1 MGMDAHTARDPGRAR
16 RRIIAWST
24 ALALLLGIPVC
35 ALSADLALATK
46 VSRPDTLPVTH
57 VNRTVP
63 KVAAPPTELTFSS
76 TPTEAEFLHTGL
88 FPEPLVPVAATTDK
102 ENRDLAQALR
112 AYRDAVRQSGAS
124 DAVEPIL
131 AFLAAYP
138 ASAWK
143 PALQLD
149 LGLIYR
155 QTGHFSKALEI
166 WQQGWSETK
175 ALTDPRGTVLA
186 NAIVGHLSQLD
197 AYLGR
202 KELLHTLF
210 DSIHGRTIGGTA
222 TQLIVDSHTGLF
234 EMEHEPEV
242 SFRCGPLALK
252 RILNYTSARPSSASL
267 RVLDDAQSTP
277 DGLSLS
283 AVKETAFKAGMYYQ
297 MAFRTPGAAVI
308 IPAVAHWRAGHY
320 AAVVDR
326 KDGRYLVQDTTFGE
340 DIRMSPATL
349 DEEAS
354 GYFLVPAG
362 LLPDGWRNVSEDE
375 GTRVWG
381 RGSTGSNHDS
391 GATGCVGGGRG
402 SGCTSPTVETEVV
415 GLQLRDTPVGYAPP
429 RGPAVFVNLVYSHRD
444 TQQPTTFSY
453 TNFGPKWTFDW
464 LSYITDSVNSSAS
477 ALLYRRGG
485 GNEPFT
491 FSSTSATT
499 AYPGPYSQGTLTRTV
514 NTGGATTSFTLTY
527 PDGSF
532 QQFNQA
538 LGNQF
543 FMTAVGDKAGNKI
556 TLTYDSQMRIV
567 AITDAIGQVSTL
579 TYGLSGSPLVVT
591 KITDPFG
598 RSASFT
604 YNSSGLLSSITDVLG
619 ITSSYTYG
627 QGSDPDFVNTLTT
640 PYGSTTFTYGDSST
654 NANLGNTRF
663 LKTVDPLGRASYVEF
678 DQNVDAGDSSS
689 GVMKDPTQIPTG
701 MNTLNNNLQFRNT
714 FIFDPNE
721 YALAQGATLNYS
733 LAKVVHWLHTSDGSS
748 ASRVIESEKEPLEN
762 RVWYNYSGPSTV
774 ENFGVS
780 STGTVT
786 NGATN
791 RPSAIGRV
799 LDDGTTQLLSY
810 LYNSEGNITQE
821 TDPIGRQITYTYA
834 SNGIDLLSTAN
845 TTNGTQLLE
854 TRTYNSQHLPLTITG
869 VNGLTA
875 HLQYNSNGQLTRYI
889 DQLGYAT
896 ARTYDSSG
904 HLKTI
909 QGPIS
914 GDTHTYSYDNVSRVA
929 AVTDPAGSTIHY
941 TYDAAD
947 RLSTTTFPDGTTS
960 RRTYNLLDLATTADR
975 LGQTTRYSYDA
986 DRELMKTTDPL
997 GHSVTLGYNLAG
1009 NLASIMDPN
1018 SHTTT
1023 FGLDVQ
1029 SREISK
1035 QYANGSTVYTVY
1047 QATISL
1053 PAVTTD
1059 ALGQTTTYTYNLDNT
1074 SATSSYGANQPTA
1087 SVSFQYDPAYR
1098 RVVSMTDG
1106 IGATTY
1112 SYYPVTSS
1120 PFLGANQLQS
1130 VASPIA
1136 GASGSD
1142 TVTYSYDALDRVVGM
1157 AVNGVTRST
1166 SYDAIGRVTTSNN
1179 PLDTFS
1185 YAYSDATP
1193 RVTGITSTQG
1203 PTLVASYYGP
1213 TGDELLQQV
1222 TATTQAGGSLDQFGY
1237 VYNAD
1242 DNTTSF
1248 SVSSPTSQTTTYTYD
1263 KANRLTA
1270 ASGSTQGTYGYDAA
1284 SNILSKT
1291 TGGTQQSYSYTS
1303 TNAIAT
1309 GAYDANGNPL
1319 SLGGATYTWD
1329 GANRLVSFAGTSGKS
1344 SSFTYDGLGR
1354 LVRIVDQTNGAVTA
1368 DHSYLWCGQV
1378 RCLAR
1383 DNTQSGSPV
1392 SAQYFDD
1399 GVISGGTSHYYVQ
1412 DNLGSIRELV
1422 TTSGSVDVQY
1432 DYDPYGSPTTL
1443 SGSATS
1449 DIGFAGYFHHGASGL
1464 DFAIYRA
1471 YDPIHGRWLNRDPIG
1486 EAGGV
1491 NLYAYV
1497 DDNPINE
1504 IDPKGEAG
1512 FGFNQG
1518 ISPAEAQGFSAVQ
1531 AFNLLWNTPDPCM
1544 KKYLENKYTKAGP
1557 PFIGWFSLL
1566 SYFPGPWNLSSQADA
1581 IAGAKKT
1588 VEYKVP
1594 VAYGIEKAFGAA
1606 GEAFVERVGVAGLA
1620 LTIGATG
1627 ENIHAFVLA
1636 QSGCGCGSN

>member
-1 MGMDAHTARDPGRAR
+1 MGMDAYTARDPGRAR
-16 RRIIAWST
+16 RRSIAWST
-24 ALALLLGIPVC
+24 VLALILGIPVC
-35 ALSADLALATK
+35 ALSADLALAKK

-63 KVAAPPTELTFSS
+63 KVTAPPAELTFAS
-76 TPTEAEFLHTGL
+76 TPTEAGFLHTGL
-88 FPEPLVPVAATTDK
+88 FPEPLVPVAATAEP
-102 ENRDLAQALR
+102 ENRDLAQALLT
-112 AYRDAVRQSGAS
+112 YRDAVRQSGAS

-138 ASAWK
+138 GSAWK

-175 ALTDPRGTVLA
+175 ALTDPRGTALA

-197 AYLGR
+197 AYLGH
-202 KELLHTLF
+202 KELLQTLL

-252 RILNYTSARPSSASL
+252 RILNYTSSRPSSASL

-277 DGLSLS
+277 VGLSLS
-283 AVKETAFKAGMYYQ
+283 AVKEIAFKAGMRYQ

-308 IPAVAHWRAGHY
+308 MPAVAHWSVGHY

-362 LLPDGWRNVSEDE
+362 ILPDGWRNVSEDE
-375 GTRVWG
+375 GARVWG
-381 RGSTGSNHDS
+381 RGTTGSNHDG
-391 GATGCVGGGRG
+391 GAGGLGGPCPCCTSGGGSSSGGSSSGGSSSGGSSSGGSSSSSGGGQG
-402 SGCTSPTVETEVV
+402 SGCTSSTVETEVV
-415 GLQLRDTPVGYAPP
+415 GLQLRDAPVGYVPP
-429 RGPAVFVNLVYSHRD
+429 LGPKVFFNLVYSHRD
-444 TQQPTTFSY
+444 TQQPTTLSY

-464 LSYITDSVNSSAS
+464 LSYITDSVNSSAA

-538 LGNQF
+538 LGSQF

-654 NANLGNTRF
+654 NSNLGNTRF
-663 LKTVDPLGRASYVEF
+663 LKTVDPLGRTSYVEF
-678 DQNVDAGDSSS
+678 DQSVDAGDTSG

-701 MNTLNNNLQFRNT
+701 MNTDNNNLQYRNT

-721 YALAQGATLNYS
+721 YALAQGTTLNYS
-733 LAKVVHWLHTSDGSS
+733 LAKVVHWLHSYDGVN

-762 RVWYNYSGPSTV
+762 RVWYNYPGQPNTFS
-774 ENFGVS
+774 FGVS

-786 NGATN
+786 NGASN
-791 RPSAIGRV
+791 QPIAVGRV
-799 LDDGTTQLLSY
+799 LDDGTTQLRTY
-810 LYNSEGNITQE
+810 QYNSEGNITQA
-821 TDPIGRQITYTYA
+821 TDPVGRQMTYTYA
-834 SNGIDLLSTAN
+834 SNGIDLLSTNN

-875 HLQYNSNGQLTRYI
+875 HLQYNLNGQLTRYI
-889 DQLGYAT
+889 DPLGHAT

-904 HLKTI
+904 HLKTV
-909 QGPIS
+909 QQPVAGS
-914 GDTHTYSYDNVSRVA
+914 LYTFSYDSVSRLA
-929 AVTDPAGSTIHY
+929 ALTDPAGGTIHY

-947 RLSTTTFPDGTTS
+947 RLLTATFPDGTVS
-960 RRTYNLLDLATTADR
+960 RRSYNLLDMASVTDR
-975 LGQTTRYSYDA
+975 LGQMTKYSYDA
-986 DRELMKTTDPL
+986 NREPIK
-997 GHSVTLGYNLAG
+997 
-1009 NLASIMDPN
+1009 
-1018 SHTTT
+1018 
-1023 FGLDVQ
+1023 
-1029 SREISK
+1029 
-1035 QYANGSTVYTVY
+1035 
-1047 QATISL
+1047 
-1053 PAVTTD
+1053 TTD
-1059 ALGQTTTYTYNLDNT
+1059 ALGHTVTYGYNPTGKLNSITDPNGHTTTTIFDAQSRPITKQYTNGQTTNTQYETTISLLAAITDALGQSKIYTYNPDNT
-1074 SATSSYGANQPTA
+1074 IATVSYSANQPTA
-1087 SVSFQYDPAYR
+1087 SVSFAYDPAYR
-1098 RVVSMTDG
+1098 RTVSMTDG
-1106 IGATTY
+1106 VGTTTY
-1112 SYYPVTSS
+1112 TYYPVSS
-1120 PFLGANQLQS
+1120 TPALGATQLQS
-1130 VASPIA
+1130 MTSPIA
-1136 GASGSD
+1136 GAAGTD
-1142 TVTYSYDALDRVVGM
+1142 TVTYGYDALDRLLTIAVDGFVPSSM
-1157 AVNGVTRST
+1157 A
-1166 SYDAIGRVTTSNN
+1166 YDANGRPTSLSN

-1193 RVTGITSTQG
+1193 RVTGLTSNEGVNLAMT
-1203 PTLVASYYGP
+1203 YYGP
-1213 TGDELLQQV
+1213 TGDELLQQITAV
-1222 TATTQAGGSLDQFGY
+1222 THSGAGLVQFGY
-1237 VYNAD
+1237 VNNAD
-1242 DNTTSF
+1242 HNATSF
-1248 SVSSPTSQTTTYTYD
+1248 ASSSPIAQTTAYAYD
-1263 KANRLTA
+1263 KANRIVSATIG
-1270 ASGSTQGTYGYDAA
+1270 SGSPQYSYGYDPS
-1284 SNILSKT
+1284 SNLISIT
-1291 TGGTQQSYSYTS
+1291 TNGTQQSFSYTS
-1303 TNAIAT
+1303 TNAIAS
-1309 GAYDANGNPL
+1309 GAYDANGSPL
-1319 SLGGATYTWD
+1319 ALGGSTYTWD
-1329 GANRLVSFAGTSGKS
+1329 GENRLIGLSGPS
-1344 SSFTYDGLGR
+1344 NTASSFTYDGLGR
-1354 LVRIVDQTNGAVTA
+1354 LVRIVDSASGTVTA
-1368 DHSYLWCGQV
+1368 DHSYFWCGQV

-1392 SAQYFDD
+1392 TTQYFDQ
-1399 GVISGGTSHYYVQ
+1399 GMISGGAPYYYVR
-1412 DNLGSIRELV
+1412 DKLGSVRELV
-1422 TTSGSVDVQY
+1422 SSGGSVAAQY
-1432 DYDPYGSPTTL
+1432 DYDPYGNRTTI
-1443 SGSATS
+1443 SGTVSS
-1449 DIGFAGYFHHGASGL
+1449 DIGFAGYFHHDASGL
-1464 DFAIYRA
+1464 DFTLYRA

-1486 EAGGV
+1486 ESGGV
-1491 NLYAYV
+1491 NLYSYV
-1497 DDNPINE
+1497 NGNSVNSTDRT
-1504 IDPKGEAG
+1504 GLMSG
-1512 FGFNQG
+1512 FGACVVACIGSFASVCYLPGVPQ
-1518 ISPAEAQGFSAVQ
+1518 AVC
-1531 AFNLLWNTPDPCM
+1531 AACLALPEP
-1544 KKYLENKYTKAGP
+1544 
-1557 PFIGWFSLL
+1557 
-1566 SYFPGPWNLSSQADA
+1566 
-1581 IAGAKKT
+1581 
-1588 VEYKVP
+1588 
-1594 VAYGIEKAFGAA
+1594 FGAICLVRCNA
-1606 GEAFVERVGVAGLA
+1606 TPVINC
-1620 LTIGATG
+1620 IGA
-1627 ENIHAFVLA
+1627 V
-1636 QSGCGCGSN
+1636 SVGCVALCGLGCIL